1 MGREAEMVAECRP
14 LILCLGIG
22 GSMRRVLA
30 VILLSVIS
38 MLSLSAI
45 GFGYHVFEIRT
56 EPDFAHGVF
65 PSSVMYQFNFP
76 MPDLIPGTKTVLAF
90 RLDNGLVYRHLRQNP
105 DDGSFLALDPPDYP
119 TEYTVL
125 FDEFNLFFGQG
136 FVDTE
141 FSDNDLVTVFLS
153 IDGRFE
159 NAYERLS
166 WLSSPSETGGVFG
179 YTTSSGWVDRY
190 PGSSW
195 IGAPE
200 LSGDRMMFQTSITA
214 GVVVDYMRTRVTRR
228 DGVRLGSY
236 LRMAPDWMLLSDKT
250 GNFLASWTEL
260 DLSKT
265 LFAVEQTDPR
275 DLSWVSIVLDNHTEY
290 RYLFGDRI
298 PQYILG
304 GDIWGDSDVP
314 AFSSVLV
321 NRLSLT
327 VYGPQINSR
336 DTYPLIMVFWDFGIG
351 FGEPLNS
358 LNRSSGVETVGSYGF
373 RAEFIIFDIA
383 KLYYE
388 IGCVYDPAFNEKVY
402 VEQRFGFSVGI

>member
-1 MGREAEMVAECRP
+1 
-14 LILCLGIG
+14 
-22 GSMRRVLA
+22 
-30 VILLSVIS
+30 
-38 MLSLSAI
+38 
-45 GFGYHVFEIRT
+45 
-56 EPDFAHGVF
+56 
-65 PSSVMYQFNFP
+65 
-76 MPDLIPGTKTVLAF
+76 
-90 RLDNGLVYRHLRQNP
+90 
-105 DDGSFLALDPPDYP
+105 
-119 TEYTVL
+119 
-125 FDEFNLFFGQG
+125 
-136 FVDTE
+136 
-141 FSDNDLVTVFLS
+141 
-153 IDGRFE
+153 
-159 NAYERLS
+159 
-166 WLSSPSETGGVFG
+166 
-179 YTTSSGWVDRY
+179 
-190 PGSSW
+190 
-195 IGAPE
+195 
-200 LSGDRMMFQTSITA
+200 MMFQTSITA

-265 LFAVEQTDPR
+265 LFSVEQTDPR

-351 FGEPLNS
+351 FGE
-358 LNRSSGVETVGSYGF
+358 GSYGF